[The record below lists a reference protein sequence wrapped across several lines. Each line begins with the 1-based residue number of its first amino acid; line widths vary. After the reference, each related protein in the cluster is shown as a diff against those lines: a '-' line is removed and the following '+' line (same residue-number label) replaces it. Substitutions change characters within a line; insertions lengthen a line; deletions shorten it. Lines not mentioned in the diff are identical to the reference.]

1 MAAQMEYVIALT
13 STLQDLTQLF
23 MELDRYKVKYD
34 DYMAK
39 VSIEE
44 RPPTPANVKK
54 KKEKERKQKV
64 KLTQKMREEEK
75 AAKKNLFEKQK
86 MVINEEKLSKEKTD
100 GKAEKKT
107 EEKTEEKAE
116 EVEEEELWEEE
127 FETKKTPTVFESR
140 KEAGFVVIEDFKVN
154 IHIHVFQLVKFRI
167 LIGIFLS
174 IDFKT
179 VPQVVWHKIHSEVYI
194 IHVLCYSQM
203 MVDEATFGRM
213 VMIYWRKLM
222 QVLSAKI
229 FMVTPSLRSYIELR
243 LSPCLEDDPQSANF
257 YLAYKTQVDRLILS
271 FIFCFYGNSF
281 SLWYIILKMIVKL
294 SVCMCDRCKCCI

>member
-1 MAAQMEYVIALT
+1 MLHSMAAQMEYVIALT

-174 IDFKT
+174 I
-179 VPQVVWHKIHSEVYI
+179 
-194 IHVLCYSQM
+194 VL
-203 MVDEATFGRM
+203 
-213 VMIYWRKLM
+213 
-222 QVLSAKI
+222 
-229 FMVTPSLRSYIELR
+229 
-243 LSPCLEDDPQSANF
+243 
-257 YLAYKTQVDRLILS
+257 
-271 FIFCFYGNSF
+271 
-281 SLWYIILKMIVKL
+281 KL
-294 SVCMCDRCKCCI
+294 SHE